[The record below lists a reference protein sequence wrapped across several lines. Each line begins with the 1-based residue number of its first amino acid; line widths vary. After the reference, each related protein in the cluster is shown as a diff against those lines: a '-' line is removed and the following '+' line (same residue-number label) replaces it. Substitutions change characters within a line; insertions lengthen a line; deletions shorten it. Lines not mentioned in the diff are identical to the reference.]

1 MMSQFYEQNHQ
12 QYFESTVDI
21 DPTVFLTPLTGFLK
35 PRATIL
41 DIGCGSGRDLL
52 WFRERG
58 FQPTGFEGA
67 PALARLAEDHS
78 GCPVIV
84 GDFSSYDFASHS
96 FDALV
101 FVGSLVHQSK
111 ERLPSIFAA
120 TLLALNP
127 GGHIL
132 ITMKEGR
139 GTASAPDGRH
149 FTLWS
154 RKELEAVFAALGLT
168 VLECSRKES
177 KLRAED
183 VWLGFVLR
191 AADGR

>member
-1 MMSQFYEQNHQ
+1 MSSYYEDNHQ
-12 QYFESTVDI
+12 EYFQSTVGI
-21 DPTVFLTPLTGFLK
+21 DPTSFLVPLADRLRSG
-35 PRATIL
+35 ATVL

-58 FQPTGFEGA
+58 FQPTGFEGS
-67 PALARLAEDHS
+67 PALARLAGQHS
-78 GCPVIV
+78 GCPVIA

-111 ERLPSIFAA
+111 DRFPSILAV
-120 TLLALNP
+120 TLLALNHS
-127 GGHIL
+127 GHIL
-132 ITMKEGR
+132 ITMKEGN
-139 GTASAPDGRH
+139 GTSSAADGRH

-154 RKELEAVFAALGLT
+154 REELEAVFAALGLI

>member
-1 MMSQFYEQNHQ
+1 MRSYYEDNHQ
-12 QYFESTVDI
+12 EYFRTTVGI
-21 DPTVFLTPLTGFLK
+21 DPTTFLEPLADRLRSG
-35 PRATIL
+35 ATVL

-52 WFRERG
+52 WFRERC
-58 FQPTGFEGA
+58 FQPTGFEGSS
-67 PALARLAEDHS
+67 ALARLAEDHS

-84 GDFSSYDFASHS
+84 GDFSNYDFSSHS

-111 ERLPSIFAA
+111 DRFPSILAA

-132 ITMKEGR
+132 ITMKEGK
-139 GTASAPDGRH
+139 GTSSAPDGRH
-149 FTLWS
+149 FILWS
-154 RKELEAVFAALGLT
+154 REALEAVFAALSLT

>member
-1 MMSQFYEQNHQ
+1 MSSYYEDNHQ
-12 QYFESTVDI
+12 EYFRSTVAI
-21 DPTVFLTPLTGFLK
+21 DPTSFLEPLADRFPIG
-35 PRATIL
+35 ATVL

-58 FQPTGFEGA
+58 VHPTGFEES

-84 GDFSSYDFASHS
+84 GDFSSYDFSSQS

-111 ERLPSIFAA
+111 DRLQSILAS
-120 TLLALNP
+120 TLLALAP

-139 GTASAPDGRH
+139 GTSSATDDRQ

-154 RKELEAVFAALGLT
+154 RGELEAVFAALDLT
-168 VLECSRKES
+168 VLECSRMES
-177 KLRAED
+177 KLRPKD
-183 VWLGFVLR
+183 VWLSFVLR
-191 AADGR
+191 ASDGR

>member
-1 MMSQFYEQNHQ
+1 MSTSSQRLVLTRHPFWNHCQ
-12 QYFESTVDI
+12 AAATV
-21 DPTVFLTPLTGFLK
+21 
-35 PRATIL
+35 L

-58 FQPTGFEGA
+58 FQPIGFEGS
-67 PALARLAEDHS
+67 PTLARLAEDHS

-84 GDFSSYDFASHS
+84 GDFSCYDFAALS

-111 ERLPSIFAA
+111 ERLPSILAA

-132 ITMKEGR
+132 VTMKEGS
-139 GTASAPDGRH
+139 GTSSAADGRH

-154 RKELEAVFAALGLT
+154 REELEAVFAALGLA

-191 AADGR
+191 AADGG